1 MSRLK
6 FWKSSESPGL
16 TSLNELLYWVKQRG
30 AAPLL
35 CSKRNGTWVSVT
47 ARAFYDCVRQA
58 GAALLELGLQ
68 PGDRVAIL
76 SESRPEWMMADF
88 ACLSRGLVDVPIYP
102 TLTAAQV
109 AYILRDSGARA
120 VLVSSPEQAQKIEA
134 ERAQLPQ
141 LEWVIAFDSDGA
153 DGGVSWSQLVA
164 SGAEPAA
171 REKEDDFDTALQATP
186 EERLATLIYTSGTT
200 GIPKGVML
208 THGNL
213 ASNLNWSSVDFHFG
227 DDERRLSLLPLSHI
241 TERHL
246 GYVDFIFEQVTYYAE
261 TIEKV
266 PENLLEVRPTF
277 LVAVP
282 RVFEKVA
289 AKTRAEVA
297 AKPAIV
303 QHLFHWAREVG
314 REMGPYWLDGWPTFG
329 PKKRSRAGN
338 AKVPPKGLRMKAAI
352 ADRLVYRK
360 LRQRMGGQL
369 NKAISGGAPLG
380 KELAEF
386 MLSLSIVID
395 QGYGLTETSPVIA
408 INRPGQ
414 RRIGSVGRPLRIVEV
429 TVAEDGELLVRGPS
443 VFSGYWGLKEETAE
457 VLRNGWFHT
466 GDIGYLDD
474 DGYIYITDRKKDLI
488 KTSGGKF
495 IAPQPIEC
503 RLKDSA
509 WIGEAVLVGEKRKYV
524 SALLVPNF
532 PALEEY
538 ARHNGIEWKTVQEL
552 TASPEIR
559 ALFEAEVERINE
571 GLARFE
577 TIKRFALLQQPFS
590 IEGGEITPTIKV
602 RRRTIELKYR
612 DVIAT
617 LYDAE

>member
-16 TSLNELLYWVKQRG
+16 TSLNELLFWVKQRD
-30 AAPLL
+30 AAPLM
-35 CSKRNGTWVSVT
+35 CSKQRGAWVPVT
-47 ARAFYDCVRQA
+47 AREFYDRVRQA
-58 GAALLELGLQ
+58 GAALIELGLKS
-68 PGDRVAIL
+68 GDRVAIL
-76 SESRPEWMMADF
+76 AESRPEWMLADF

-102 TLTAAQV
+102 TLTAPQV
-109 AYILRDSGARA
+109 AYIVRNSGARA
-120 VLVSSPEQAQKIEA
+120 VILSGPEQWQKLET
-134 ERAQLPQ
+134 ERASLNQ
-141 LEWVIAFDSDGA
+141 LEWVIAFDGDGPE
-153 DGGVSWSQLVA
+153 GGMNWDQLLTRGVTA
-164 SGAEPAA
+164 TAG
-171 REKEDDFDTALQATP
+171 EKEDDFDAALQATP
-186 EERLATLIYTSGTT
+186 EDQLATLIYTSGTT
-200 GIPKGVML
+200 GVPKGVML
-208 THGNL
+208 THGNM

-246 GYVDFIFEQVTYYAE
+246 GYVDFIFEQVTFYAE
-261 TIEKV
+261 SIEKV

-297 AKPAIV
+297 AKPKVA
-303 QHLFHWAREVG
+303 QRLFDWARAVG
-314 REMGPYWLDGWPTFG
+314 REMGPYWLAGWPTFG

-338 AKVPPKGLRMKAAI
+338 AQVPPRALRVKAAI
-352 ADRLVYRK
+352 ADRLVYRR
-360 LRQRMGGQL
+360 LRARMGGQL

-414 RRIGSVGRPLRIVEV
+414 RRIGSVGRPLRTVEV
-429 TVAEDGELLVRGPS
+429 MVAEDGELLVRGPS
-443 VFSGYWGLKEETAE
+443 VFSGYWGLPEETGE
-457 VLRNGWFHT
+457 VLRGGWFHT
-466 GDIGYLDD
+466 GDVGYLDD

-532 PALEEY
+532 LAIEEY
-538 ARHNGIEWKTVQEL
+538 ARHNGIEWGEIEEL
-552 TASPEIR
+552 TVHPKVR
-559 ALFEAEVERINE
+559 ALFESEVERINR

-577 TIKRFALLQQPFS
+577 TIKRFALLPQPFS

>member
-35 CSKRNGTWVSVT
+35 CSKQNGAWVPVT
-47 ARAFYDCVRQA
+47 ARGFYDCVRQA
-58 GAALLELGLQ
+58 GAAFMELGLK

-109 AYILRDSGARA
+109 AYIVRDSGARA
-120 VLVSSPEQAQKIEA
+120 VIVSSAEQAQKIEA
-134 ERAQLPQ
+134 ERGQLTQ
-141 LEWVIAFDSDGA
+141 LEWVIAFDGDVP
-153 DGGVSWSQLVA
+153 GGSMSWAELVA
-164 SGAEPAA
+164 RGAAA
-171 REKEDDFDTALQATP
+171 AEQEKEDDFDAALQATP
-186 EERLATLIYTSGTT
+186 EAQLATLIYTSGTT
-200 GIPKGVML
+200 GVPKGVML
-208 THGNL
+208 THGNM
-213 ASNLNWSSVDFHFG
+213 ASNLNWSSVEFHFG

-261 TIEKV
+261 SIEKV

-297 AKPAIV
+297 VKPKLV
-303 QHLFHWAREVG
+303 QRLFDWARAVG
-314 REMGPYWLDGWPTFG
+314 REMGPYWLAGWPTFG
-329 PKKRSRAGN
+329 PGKRQRAGN
-338 AKVPPKGLRMKAAI
+338 APAPPRGLRLKAAI

-360 LRQRMGGQL
+360 LRQRMGGQV
-369 NKAISGGAPLG
+369 NKAVSGGAPLG

-429 TVAEDGELLVRGPS
+429 MVAEDGELLVRGPS
-443 VFSGYWGLKEETAE
+443 VFSGYWGLPEETAE
-457 VLRNGWFHT
+457 ALRGGWFHT
-466 GDIGYLDD
+466 GDVGYVDD
-474 DGYIYITDRKKDLI
+474 DGYIFITDRKKDLI

-532 PALEEY
+532 PAVEEY
-538 ARHNGIEWKTVQEL
+538 ARHNGIEWETVRDL
-552 TASPEIR
+552 TVNPAIR
-559 ALFEAEVERINE
+559 ALFESEVERINSS
-571 GLARFE
+571 LARFE

-612 DVIAT
+612 EVIET

>member
-16 TSLNELLYWVKQRG
+16 TSLNELLYWVKQRD
-30 AAPLL
+30 AAPLM
-35 CSKRNGTWVSVT
+35 CSKQNGAWVPVT
-47 ARAFYDCVRQA
+47 AREFYDRVRQA
-58 GAALLELGLQ
+58 GAALIELGLKL
-68 PGDRVAIL
+68 GDRVAIL
-76 SESRPEWMMADF
+76 AESRPEWMLADF

-102 TLTAAQV
+102 TLTAPQV
-109 AYILRDSGARA
+109 AYIVRDSGARA
-120 VLVSSPEQAQKIEA
+120 VILSSPEQWQKLET
-134 ERAQLPQ
+134 ERASLNQ
-141 LEWVIAFDSDGA
+141 LEWVIAFDGDGPA
-153 DGGVSWSQLVA
+153 GGMNWDQLLTR
-164 SGAEPAA
+164 GATAA
-171 REKEDDFDTALQATP
+171 AGEKEDAFDAALQATP
-186 EERLATLIYTSGTT
+186 EDQLATLIYTSGTT
-200 GIPKGVML
+200 GVPKGVKL
-208 THGNL
+208 THGNM

-246 GYVDFIFEQVTYYAE
+246 GYVDFIFEQVTFYAE
-261 TIEKV
+261 SIEKV

-297 AKPAIV
+297 AKPKVARR
-303 QHLFHWAREVG
+303 LFDWARAVG

-338 AKVPPKGLRMKAAI
+338 AQAPPRGLRIKAAL

-360 LRQRMGGQL
+360 LRGRMGGQL

-414 RRIGSVGRPLRIVEV
+414 RRIGSVGRPLRTVEV
-429 TVAEDGELLVRGPS
+429 MVAEDGELLVRGPS
-443 VFSGYWGLKEETAE
+443 VFSGYWGLPEETAE
-457 VLRNGWFHT
+457 ALRGGWFHT

-532 PALEEY
+532 LAIEEY
-538 ARHNGIEWKTVQEL
+538 ARRNGIEWEGIEEL
-552 TASPEIR
+552 TVHPKVR
-559 ALFEAEVERINE
+559 ALFESEVERINS

-577 TIKRFALLQQPFS
+577 TIKRFALLPQPFS

>member
-1 MSRLK
+1 
-6 FWKSSESPGL
+6 
-16 TSLNELLYWVKQRG
+16 V
-30 AAPLL
+30 
-35 CSKRNGTWVSVT
+35 
-47 ARAFYDCVRQA
+47 
-58 GAALLELGLQ
+58 
-68 PGDRVAIL
+68 
-76 SESRPEWMMADF
+76 
-88 ACLSRGLVDVPIYP
+88 
-102 TLTAAQV
+102 
-109 AYILRDSGARA
+109 
-120 VLVSSPEQAQKIEA
+120 
-134 ERAQLPQ
+134 
-141 LEWVIAFDSDGA
+141 
-153 DGGVSWSQLVA
+153 
-164 SGAEPAA
+164 
-171 REKEDDFDTALQATP
+171 
-186 EERLATLIYTSGTT
+186 IYTSGTT

-208 THGNL
+208 THGNM

-227 DDERRLSLLPLSHI
+227 GDERRLSLLPLSHI

-261 TIEKV
+261 SIEKV
-266 PENLLEVRPTF
+266 PENLLEVHPTF

-289 AKTRAEVA
+289 AKTRAEVT
-297 AKPAIV
+297 AKPKVV
-303 QHLFHWAREVG
+303 QCLFNWAREVG
-314 REMGPYWLDGWPTFG
+314 RQMGPYWLDGWPTFG
-329 PKKRSRAGN
+329 PDKRSRAGN
-338 AKVPPKGLRMKAAI
+338 AMVPPLGLRLKAAV

-369 NKAISGGAPLG
+369 NKAVSGGAPLG

-386 MLSLSIVID
+386 MLSLGIVID
-395 QGYGLTETSPVIA
+395 QGYGLTETAPVIA

-429 TVAEDGELLVRGPS
+429 MIAEDGELLVRGPS
-443 VFSGYWGLKEETAE
+443 VFSGYWGLPDETEEA
-457 VLRNGWFHT
+457 LRGGWFHT
-466 GDIGYLDD
+466 GDIGYVDD
-474 DGYIYITDRKKDLI
+474 DGYVYITDRKKDLI

-532 PALEEY
+532 PAIEEY
-538 ARHNGIEWKTVQEL
+538 ARHNGIAWETAQEL
-552 TASPEIR
+552 TRQPEIR
-559 ALFEAEVERINE
+559 SLFEAEVERINA

-577 TIKRFALLQQPFS
+577 TIKRFALLSQPFS

-612 DVIAT
+612 DVIET